1 VQFSSSITDAIPS
14 RNFSLLHP
22 IFLHSG
28 IAAPLRPLGTLLPY
42 SRAILSLSTTHPAV
56 PE

>member
-14 RNFSLLHP
+14 RNCSLLHP

-28 IAAPLRPLGTLLPY
+28 IAAPL
-42 SRAILSLSTTHPAV
+42 
-56 PE
+56 